1 MTKRKTLQRSKD
13 QRVIDIRSRSG
24 AYQVLIGQGAVRDLG
39 QQIHSRKLSRR
50 VAVISDTN
58 VLAHWA
64 DAVVVSLKARRI
76 EPTLFALPPG
86 ESQKTLASAQK
97 LYGDLIEGGFTRKDA
112 VIALGG
118 GVIGDLAG
126 FVAATYHRGVPLI
139 HVPTSLLA
147 QVDSSIGGK
156 VAVDHRLGKNLV
168 GAFYPPRFVLCDPS
182 VLNTLAERERWSGL
196 AEVVKAALIA
206 DRELL
211 KLLEA
216 NLEQLAVN
224 PSAPLLLEV
233 IQRSI
238 AIKAKIVSRDELEEG
253 DRVLLN
259 FGHTVGHALE
269 VVTGYRPLTHGEA
282 VVLGMRAAVA
292 VSLRLGRCPA
302 AEASR
307 ALGLLSRFP
316 LITALPRPD
325 VNQVLEAAGRDK
337 KNAPQKIR
345 FVVLLKAGKAAVEPM
360 LEPALLREV
369 VTELISQFPGV

>member
-1 MTKRKTLQRSKD
+1 MTKRKVFQLQ
-13 QRVIDIRSRSG
+13 IRSRSG
-24 AYQVLIGQGAVRDLG
+24 AYPVLI
-39 QQIHSRKLSRR
+39 
-50 VAVISDTN
+50 
-58 VLAHWA
+58 
-64 DAVVVSLKARRI
+64 
-76 EPTLFALPPG
+76 ALPPG
-86 ESQKTLASAQK
+86 ESQKTLASAEK
-97 LYGDLIEGGFTRKDA
+97 LYGGLIEGGFTRKDA

-182 VLNTLAERERWSGL
+182 VLGTLGERERWSGL

-216 NLEQLAVN
+216 NLERLAVN
-224 PSAPLLLEV
+224 PSSPLLPEV
-233 IQRSI
+233 IRRAV
-238 AIKAKIVSRDELEEG
+238 AIKAKIVSRDEREEG
-253 DRVLLN
+253 DRMLLN

-269 VVTGYRPLTHGEA
+269 VATGYGPLTHGEA
-282 VVLGMRAAVA
+282 VVLGMRAAVT
-292 VSLRLGRCPA
+292 VSLRLRRCPD

-307 ALGLLSRFP
+307 ALALLACFP
-316 LITALPRPD
+316 RVVALPRPD
-325 VNQVLEAAGRDK
+325 VNQVLKAIGRDK
-337 KNAPQKIR
+337 KNASQKIR
-345 FVVLLKAGKAAVEPM
+345 FVVLLKAGKAAVEQVV
-360 LEPALLREV
+360 EPALLREV
-369 VTELISQFPGV
+369 VTETISQFPGV

>member
-1 MTKRKTLQRSKD
+1 MTKRKVFQLQ
-13 QRVIDIRSRSG
+13 IRSRSG
-24 AYQVLIGQGAVRDLG
+24 AYPVLIGQGALRDLG
-39 QQIHSRKLSRR
+39 EQIHSRKLSQR

-64 DAVVVSLKARRI
+64 DAVVGSLKARRI

-86 ESQKTLASAQK
+86 ESQKTLASAEK

-182 VLNTLAERERWSGL
+182 VLGTLGERERWSGL

-216 NLEQLAVN
+216 NLERLAVN
-224 PSAPLLLEV
+224 PSSPLLPEV
-233 IQRSI
+233 IRRAV
-238 AIKAKIVSRDELEEG
+238 AIKAKIVSRDEREEG
-253 DRVLLN
+253 DRMLLN

-269 VVTGYRPLTHGEA
+269 VATGYGPLTHGEA
-282 VVLGMRAAVA
+282 VVLGMRAAVN
-292 VSLRLGRCPA
+292 

-307 ALGLLSRFP
+307 ALALLACFP
-316 LITALPRPD
+316 RVVALPRPD
-325 VNQVLEAAGRDK
+325 VNQVLKAIGRDK
-337 KNAPQKIR
+337 KNASQKIR
-345 FVVLLKAGKAAVEPM
+345 FVVLLKAGKAAVEQVV
-360 LEPALLREV
+360 EPALLREV
-369 VTELISQFPGV
+369 VTETISQFPGV

>member
-307 ALGLLSRFP
+307 ALG
-316 LITALPRPD
+316 
-325 VNQVLEAAGRDK
+325 
-337 KNAPQKIR
+337 
-345 FVVLLKAGKAAVEPM
+345 
-360 LEPALLREV
+360 
-369 VTELISQFPGV
+369 